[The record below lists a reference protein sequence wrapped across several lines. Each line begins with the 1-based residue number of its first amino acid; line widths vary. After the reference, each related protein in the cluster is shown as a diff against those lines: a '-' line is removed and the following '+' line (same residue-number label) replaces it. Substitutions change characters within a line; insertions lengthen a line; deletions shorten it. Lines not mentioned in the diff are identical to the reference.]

1 MQRAALRKDTGILR
15 PSTPLTPRQAR
26 LEIPGIPLHITQR
39 GVNRCAIFLD
49 DDDRRHYLGLLGE
62 SAAKHGLRIHAYV
75 LMGNHVHLLVSS
87 DESGQVSLAMRQLG
101 QAYVT
106 AFNHRHRRTGT
117 LWEGRFKSCLVDSDH
132 YLLTAYRYIELN
144 PVRAA
149 MVEHPEHHH
158 WSSVHANLARCED
171 SLVTPHPCFIAMGN
185 MPLVRAEVYR
195 AWLEQGISDDE
206 LIAIRQHLQQ
216 ERAFGSKRFQ
226 AMAEKTLGRPV
237 SLRRPGRPRRADT
250 MPEGH

>member
-1 MQRAALRKDTGILR
+1 MQSATVRVDTGAL
-15 PSTPLTPRQAR
+15 PSPAPHMPRQAR
-26 LEIPGIPLHITQR
+26 LEIPGVPLHITQR

-49 DDDRRHYLGLLGE
+49 DDDRRHYLRLLGE
-62 SAAKHGLRIHAYV
+62 SAASHDLQIHAYV

-87 DESGQVSLAMRQLG
+87 DEPGKVSLAMRQLG

-106 AFNHRHRRTGT
+106 GFNRRHRRTGT
-117 LWEGRFKSCLVDSDH
+117 LWEGRFKSCLVDSDC

-149 MVEHPEHHH
+149 MVEKPEHHH
-158 WSSVHANLARCED
+158 WSSVHANLALCED
-171 SLVTPHPCFIAMGN
+171 ALVTPHTCFLDIGDTR
-185 MPLVRAEVYR
+185 LLRAEAYR
-195 AWLEQGISDDE
+195 VWLEQGVSDDE

-237 SLRRPGRPRRADT
+237 SVRRPGRPSRAEAE
-250 MPEGH
+250 PEGI

>member
-1 MQRAALRKDTGILR
+1 MQTLGRH
-15 PSTPLTPRQAR
+15 STAPHMPRQAR
-26 LEIPGIPLHITQR
+26 LEIPGVPLHITQR

-49 DDDRRHYLGLLGE
+49 DEDRRHYLRLLGE
-62 SAAKHGLRIHAYV
+62 SAVSHGLRIHAYV
-75 LMGNHVHLLVSS
+75 LMGNHVHLLVSC
-87 DESGQVSLAMRQLG
+87 DEMGEVSLAMRQLG

-106 AFNHRHRRTGT
+106 AFNRRHGRTGT
-117 LWEGRFKSCLVDSDH
+117 LWEGRFKSCLVDSDR

-149 MVEHPEHHH
+149 MVEKPEHHH
-158 WSSVHANLARCED
+158 WSSVHANLALCED
-171 SLVTPHPCFIAMGN
+171 PLVTPHAHFIEMGIT
-185 MPLVRAEVYR
+185 LQVRTEAYR
-195 AWLEQGISDDE
+195 AWLKQGVSDDE

-237 SLRRPGRPRRADT
+237 RVRRPGRPSRAEAKLD
-250 MPEGH
+250 GI